1 MPGTE
6 RPRETESQVSPPFY
20 LAIRWEEW
28 EKKDQFRRV
37 LALCLLAP
45 TQCPR
50 LLVFLYVIFETGW
63 LQSGSGLCRWTRWSN
78 TSFGMNLARRSTH
91 WESDAPVQNCW
102 LVSTLAPGLDVP
114 VQRVSAYQA
123 MAVGLFWHSLICVS
137 PWRRLS
143 GFSEQTDSAL
153 PHEV

>member
-1 MPGTE
+1 MLGAE

-20 LAIRWEEW
+20 LAICWEEW

-50 LLVFLYVIFETGW
+50 LLVFLYLMIRDRMVAIRQWTAQVDQMVQHQFRHEFGAEIDPLRVRRACPELQTGEHI
-63 LQSGSGLCRWTRWSN
+63 GSRTRCPCAACVSL
-78 TSFGMNLARRSTH
+78 SSDGRGARLAFAH
-91 WESDAPVQNCW
+91 
-102 LVSTLAPGLDVP
+102 
-114 VQRVSAYQA
+114 
-123 MAVGLFWHSLICVS
+123 CVS
-137 PWRRLS
+137 PWRRVS